1 MSHWLKKDKSQ
12 LNPAEIYSTSMRLFH
27 EYEVT
32 LGAGNANRLLFST
45 AVNLGVSWN
54 TKACDNLSRF

>member
-1 MSHWLKKDKSQ
+1 
-12 LNPAEIYSTSMRLFH
+12 MRLFH